1 MPATAD
7 RPDHST
13 PSVEASLP
21 PDPRNQAVSETGAAA
36 LKTAPLGHNP
46 PRHHPR
52 DSGAEA
58 KGRLSLRVAPIRH
71 LRGEDIDRRSA
82 PAGTRWQGSWRPVT
96 ACAACSPR
104 SSRAFAT
111 AGPIEPLL
119 LSHVLDRPAGQKES
133 GTAPRASRLRALP
146 PSDGR
151 GREGPARYGLHSR
164 GVEVVEAEVVEPR
177 GGVARGEVHGRLAL
191 VLDDE
196 RVAVECDER
205 WREHRPHELPDACP

>member
-71 LRGEDIDRRSA
+71 LRGKTLI
-82 PAGTRWQGSWRPVT
+82 AGPHLLGRDGRALGGSVT
-96 ACAACSPR
+96 ACAASAPR
-104 SSRAFAT
+104 SSRAFVT

-151 GREGPARYGLHSR
+151 GREGPVRYGLHGR

-196 RVAVECDER
+196 RIAVECDER
-205 WREHRPHELPDACP
+205 GREHRPHELPDACP